1 MNIEIWFTFVLAVIT
16 FCAIPGPTA
25 LLVIAQAMK
34 NGKGSGIP
42 MAIGVILGCLTSMTL
57 SLVGLGAIL
66 MTSSTLFILFK
77 WLGVGYLVYLGIKTF
92 FEKTSDIE
100 IDKNPVKLS
109 YKKLIVSTYCVT
121 TLNPKGIIF
130 FVAFF
135 PQFVEI
141 GSSFYIQMLILVPT
155 FVVILGSSILLYS
168 LFAEKVGDKIK
179 SVKARKKMNRIGGG
193 ALVGAGLITAT
204 IEK

>member
-1 MNIEIWFTFVLAVIT
+1 MSIEIWFTFVIAVIT

-34 NGKGSGIP
+34 NGKGSGVP

-57 SLVGLGAIL
+57 SLVGLGVIL
-66 MTSSTLFILFK
+66 MASSTLFLLFK
-77 WLGVGYLVYLGIKTF
+77 WLGVGYLIYLGIKTF
-92 FEKTSDIE
+92 FDKTSDIE
-100 IDKNPVKLS
+100 VDTPPEKLS
-109 YKKLIVSTYCVT
+109 YKKLVISTYCVT

-135 PQFVEI
+135 PQFIDI
-141 GSSFYIQMLILVPT
+141 GSRYYLQMIILVPT
-155 FVVILGSSILLYS
+155 FVVILGSSIFLYS
-168 LFAEKVGDKIK
+168 LFAEKAGDRIK
-179 SVKARKKMNRIGGG
+179 SVRARKKMNRIGGSTMI
-193 ALVGAGLITAT
+193 GAGLITAT